1 MSSAKTFVGSRAA
14 SLREADKLQPYTK
27 VTVTDGTSSYSA
39 GTATGREL
47 VVEVPVLPTTAGQT
61 LANNLLSAV
70 QGYRYQPYEAD
81 SALIDPAAE
90 LGDGITVGGVY
101 GGIHARTA
109 TFSRLFRAN
118 VSAPAE
124 EEIDSEYPYLSAQER
139 DAVRQK
145 KQTAKNT
152 ADIASNTSDIADN
165 TTAINGV
172 SAQVSSLSA
181 QIANID
187 TLYARKATV
196 NSLAADVA
204 TIERAYITSA
214 EVNTLIAGKADISDL
229 NSTNASVTNLRSRIA
244 SIESLFTN
252 NVYSGRVDSEKVAT
266 RVLAVAGTTYSQHTV
281 QFQDK
286 NGTWHTFTVLGN
298 G

>member
-61 LANNLLSAV
+61 LANNLLASV

-152 ADIASNTSDIADN
+152 ADIADN
-165 TTAINGV
+165 TTAISGV

-204 TIERAYITSA
+204 TIEKAYITSA
-214 EVNTLIAGKADISDL
+214 EVNNLIAGKADISDL